1 MRVAFFTPN
10 LVLNGV
16 YRWICDLAAH
26 TDPARIEWTGCLLYG
41 YGRADVDCVK
51 TLSRLMPVHCGD
63 PIHWGVVWYTRD
75 NLHIHQSFD
84 EAAAAAAANADIIV
98 TWESD
103 EILERLRPLGLP
115 VVLVSH
121 STWWRPRGIKTPG
134 SAPLPAHLAA
144 VSEAAAKPFR
154 RGGQP
159 VTVVQ
164 SGISL
169 DRCSPSRSR
178 EELRRE
184 WRVGPSHKVLLSI
197 GRQDQ
202 NKNPLTAARIAA
214 KLGYGYKAVI
224 CGGDLN
230 RQPMPAVVKYANE
243 SLGQTIVIPPVERVG
258 DLYHAADLFVGDS
271 LWESFGNTIV
281 EAWACGLPTLCREGL
296 GVLPEAEQQ
305 FGVVSHKYHQELEL
319 DGVAEFAAQLMR
331 GEHFVGDVTQ
341 RARQAAFTHFS
352 AAAMARRWETYLES
366 LLPQRIQLGTHQRE
380 TKVRWRSPERPIR
393 AVLYCR
399 KLDRRLLDLVIGAG
413 AVLTGVV
420 CTEEVVDFP
429 VYCRVHT
436 DFDGPGNTV
445 KWQDLRDGFAKLAL
459 ESDVAIVSDLP
470 YAATGLEWSNIP
482 AIGLK
487 QDTDQYPQWT
497 EAAAHALSDVSSANM
512 LYAALAR
519 TVPQAKPVLGRT
531 VTAFMLCPHIG
542 FGGTER
548 WMEGLFAR
556 QRGVTW
562 VGCGTTDASPNTS
575 MVEAFER
582 SYGVLTVA
590 GDDIQAKIESERP
603 DVVVVWGVKNPGK
616 YFPGSYG
623 GKTVCVSHGTE
634 HCGWTRDWLSG
645 AAAYATHHASV
656 SFAAVRAYSPNFQ
669 AVADVIYP
677 GIELTSSVRER
688 DVIRDS
694 LGFQPEDRVLVY
706 VGRADP
712 AKKPLLAAKLVARL
726 PPQYKLLHIGDTS
739 EWQKGD
745 FREELDRLVYGR
757 YRLLAHADNVDELLS
772 AADVLVLRSTAES
785 FGLVLMQAL
794 KAGCQVLTTERT
806 ILGELSI
813 EPTWSGVASTPPL
826 DATLDQLVEAVERM
840 FVVPNKCAAPRS
852 LTQRFSADV
861 AANNFHNYLRYV
873 AASGQTAV
881 GTQLF
886 AVSDRNP
893 APRGHAAAEPV
904 TCDAVL
910 VLSGR
915 QLQDEVAIESL
926 LKQTNATVFIH
937 ATGSAHAC
945 ETMRQSFPNQWRLSL
960 TPSDTTGTLAWAF
973 QLVLQKKFRS
983 AFVLLTAPDVRSYP
997 ERASVTVGHMR
1008 SAGLELFVAAGA
1020 GPRDWSGIGIRAG
1033 TLIDLLLTG
1042 SAAVVDLPG
1051 LLNTVRGQNRLYQQH
1066 VRVLTG
1072 IRELPEFVGTVPET
1086 PTFSGCVDVVLPYH
1100 NQVTFVEEAIRSVL
1114 EQEGCEVLLHLID
1127 GGSTE
1132 AEAAALLQKYRGRQ
1146 VRTYRTAAS
1155 TGQFHGVNAV
1165 EQYLETDYLLI
1176 QDGDDVS
1183 RADRARVSLA
1193 SLELSNAG
1201 LFSAAVTLFGGG
1213 PRSLLSSYPYEG
1225 CRYYLINPASAIRRS
1240 EFVRV
1245 GGYFDYGNAA
1255 RNRTSLDT
1263 DFFLRSL
1270 AFGVTCQVSCL
1281 PLAAYRQHG
1290 ESAVMNSETGF
1301 ASAARKHVEL
1311 DLVRRSKLFPE
1322 TQGCLAACRGLV
1334 TRVE

>member
-1 MRVAFFTPN
+1 M
-10 LVLNGV
+10 
-16 YRWICDLAAH
+16 
-26 TDPARIEWTGCLLYG
+26 
-41 YGRADVDCVK
+41 
-51 TLSRLMPVHCGD
+51 
-63 PIHWGVVWYTRD
+63 
-75 NLHIHQSFD
+75 
-84 EAAAAAAANADIIV
+84 
-98 TWESD
+98 
-103 EILERLRPLGLP
+103 
-115 VVLVSH
+115 
-121 STWWRPRGIKTPG
+121 
-134 SAPLPAHLAA
+134 
-144 VSEAAAKPFR
+144 
-154 RGGQP
+154 
-159 VTVVQ
+159 
-164 SGISL
+164 
-169 DRCSPSRSR
+169 
-178 EELRRE
+178 
-184 WRVGPSHKVLLSI
+184 
-197 GRQDQ
+197 
-202 NKNPLTAARIAA
+202 
-214 KLGYGYKAVI
+214 
-224 CGGDLN
+224 
-230 RQPMPAVVKYANE
+230 
-243 SLGQTIVIPPVERVG
+243 
-258 DLYHAADLFVGDS
+258 
-271 LWESFGNTIV
+271 
-281 EAWACGLPTLCREGL
+281 
-296 GVLPEAEQQ
+296 
-305 FGVVSHKYHQELEL
+305 
-319 DGVAEFAAQLMR
+319 
-331 GEHFVGDVTQ
+331 
-341 RARQAAFTHFS
+341 
-352 AAAMARRWETYLES
+352 
-366 LLPQRIQLGTHQRE
+366 
-380 TKVRWRSPERPIR
+380 
-393 AVLYCR
+393 
-399 KLDRRLLDLVIGAG
+399 
-413 AVLTGVV
+413 
-420 CTEEVVDFP
+420 
-429 VYCRVHT
+429 
-436 DFDGPGNTV
+436 
-445 KWQDLRDGFAKLAL
+445 
-459 ESDVAIVSDLP
+459 
-470 YAATGLEWSNIP
+470 
-482 AIGLK
+482 
-487 QDTDQYPQWT
+487 
-497 EAAAHALSDVSSANM
+497 
-512 LYAALAR
+512 
-519 TVPQAKPVLGRT
+519 
-531 VTAFMLCPHIG
+531 
-542 FGGTER
+542 
-548 WMEGLFAR
+548 
-556 QRGVTW
+556 
-562 VGCGTTDASPNTS
+562 
-575 MVEAFER
+575 
-582 SYGVLTVA
+582 
-590 GDDIQAKIESERP
+590 
-603 DVVVVWGVKNPGK
+603 
-616 YFPGSYG
+616 
-623 GKTVCVSHGTE
+623 
-634 HCGWTRDWLSG
+634 
-645 AAAYATHHASV
+645 
-656 SFAAVRAYSPNFQ
+656 
-669 AVADVIYP
+669 
-677 GIELTSSVRER
+677 
-688 DVIRDS
+688 
-694 LGFQPEDRVLVY
+694 
-706 VGRADP
+706 
-712 AKKPLLAAKLVARL
+712 
-726 PPQYKLLHIGDTS
+726 
-739 EWQKGD
+739 
-745 FREELDRLVYGR
+745 
-757 YRLLAHADNVDELLS
+757 
-772 AADVLVLRSTAES
+772 
-785 FGLVLMQAL
+785 
-794 KAGCQVLTTERT
+794 
-806 ILGELSI
+806 
-813 EPTWSGVASTPPL
+813 
-826 DATLDQLVEAVERM
+826 
-840 FVVPNKCAAPRS
+840 
-852 LTQRFSADV
+852 
-861 AANNFHNYLRYV
+861 
-873 AASGQTAV
+873 
-881 GTQLF
+881 
-886 AVSDRNP
+886 
-893 APRGHAAAEPV
+893 
-904 TCDAVL
+904 L